1 MDRRGT
7 QDIGQAICYWLLP
20 APGIP
25 IAQTSIQAMYQNK
38 LSTDIIKTQ
47 LSIFFMEIEDTLRNL
62 TVTEIFLIPSKC
74 TGKMKKTKRKKI
86 FLWNHK

>member
-38 LSTDIIKTQ
+38 LLTDIIKTQ
-47 LSIFFMEIEDTLRNL
+47 LSIFLWRL
-62 TVTEIFLIPSKC
+62 
-74 TGKMKKTKRKKI
+74 KI
-86 FLWNHK
+86 L